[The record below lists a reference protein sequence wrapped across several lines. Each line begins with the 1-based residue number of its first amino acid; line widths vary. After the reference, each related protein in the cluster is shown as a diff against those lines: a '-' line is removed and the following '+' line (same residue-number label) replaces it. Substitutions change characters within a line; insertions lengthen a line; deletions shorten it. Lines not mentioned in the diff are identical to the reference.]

1 MKAVIL
7 AGGNG
12 KRLGSLT
19 TQLNKHILPVY
30 SKPMIY
36 YPIEMF
42 VGALVTDIM
51 IILGGNSVGPLTEL
65 IGDGAKLGASVT
77 YRYQYK
83 ADGIAGALKLAR
95 DFVGDEK
102 FLICLG
108 DNVFFDS
115 SQIVLDVMAE
125 IPTENTVPTA
135 ILVTCPTDRPQS
147 FGVPTL
153 GSHNEILKIT
163 EKPLDPDSNLAI
175 TGLYCYD
182 KYIWSIIDSLEPSKR
197 NELEISDA
205 NNLYIK
211 NGAVKHIS
219 CKKPWRDCGDIDAL
233 LECAIMVKE
242 AQNANK

>member
-1 MKAVIL
+1 MRGVIL

-12 KRLGSLT
+12 RRLGSLT
-19 TQLNKHILPVY
+19 YQLNKHILPVY

-42 VGALVTDIM
+42 VGAGVTDIM

-77 YRYQYK
+77 YRYQYR

-95 DFVGDEK
+95 DFVGDER
-102 FLICLG
+102 FLVCLG

-115 SQIVLDVMAE
+115 SQIVLDVISKA
-125 IPTENTVPTA
+125 PSDYCVPTA

-147 FGVPTL
+147 FGVPTIGL
-153 GSHNEILKIT
+153 NNEILKIT
-163 EKPLDPDSNLAI
+163 EKPQNPDSNLAI

-182 KYIWSIIDSLEPSKR
+182 KYIWSIIDSLEPSAR
-197 NELEISDA
+197 LELEISDA
-205 NNLYIK
+205 NNTYIK
-211 NGAVKHIS
+211 NGIVKHIS

-233 LECAIMVKE
+233 LECSNMVKE
-242 AQNANK
+242 LQNASR